1 MDDTKCCAA
10 ELSVAQLALVTVS
23 HKVIQYVVG
32 GVGSV
37 DFIMNGVQCSTVLL
51 THHVPFSFFAM
62 IVANISGL

>member
-32 GVGSV
+32 WGGVGSV
-37 DFIMNGVQCSTVLL
+37 GFIMNGVQCSTVLL
-51 THHVPFSFFAM
+51 TQHVPFSFFCDDC
-62 IVANISGL
+62 S